1 LQTTW
6 QKRYAELEDEEN
18 MELLEA
24 QDRIQEL
31 EMQQEQNLKEIEVLS
46 NVDRNKSIQQ
56 KELGLAQKSIKDL
69 EKLRDAADD
78 RAEQLE
84 NALGKLQKEVDVL
97 QRRIETASRQHAT
110 EQDSWNT
117 YQKDLE
123 TRLIQASEQER
134 IAKSELESLKSSSN
148 TVDERLAKLQT
159 LVEETKK
166 NEDNLRQKIQDLEDD
181 IEVVQSGA
189 EEDASKAQDEL
200 NASRVEIE
208 CLRRQHQE
216 VQHDLAKVQAENV
229 DLRSTERGA
238 RFEITATPS
247 PQRKLRKVVLE
258 LEGQVNAMKKEKLEL
273 QQKLNRAET
282 AGKNAQADNDALRQD
297 MDLTSGWRSNA
308 QERLQSLQTEL
319 FKLKQEKQ
327 AWEDKQATMSA
338 ELASFRASTKNDS
351 TLRAELLKQSQ
362 ELHSKLGLVQRETE
376 VKYQSQISTYENDVQ
391 NLEQDLE
398 GANNKL
404 TDMTKL
410 KVNAE
415 RTVARL
421 RSKVQ
426 RLEIDL
432 AAGKADNGDRET
444 SIEERR
450 DLHDM
455 LKDAKLEAEDLAVQ
469 VRERDGRISSGLA
482 KEAELRAQLQR
493 IRDERAA
500 QSALAQALSKEI
512 ESMHNKYDS
521 FAKAGANDSMPKQAL
536 IVTTTG
542 ETYEA
547 QQRRHSAELRG
558 LAKQIEYLGARC
570 RREAAFRADLGY
582 MKEYFIKQVAM
593 HARCT
598 TADLKL
604 VHAMG
609 IQTQVVLAQQK
620 RRQDRLPGFKSVA
633 LMVLASVR
641 IQRSAV
647 AWRGVKADHEALL
660 RKLQGLR
667 SVRAKSTGCARKA
680 KQDVVKF

>member
-1 LQTTW
+1 
-6 QKRYAELEDEEN
+6 

-208 CLRRQHQE
+208 CLRRHHQE

-500 QSALAQALSKEI
+500 QSALAQTLSKEI

-680 KQDVVKF
+680 EQDVVKF